1 MQEEKKFRAK
11 TFVTLFFIG
20 MAYAITYAVPFVQYV
35 FYDTTLHALG
45 ATNAQLGTLVAI
57 FGIGNIAG
65 APLGGILS
73 DKYNHKFLYLGGLLG
88 TSILSVIWAYNLS
101 YQYSLFV
108 YAGLAIT
115 GLFLLF
121 PAHIKIVRSLVDE
134 SRQGK
139 VFGFAESFA
148 GIGSTIVNA
157 IALSVFAK
165 YANEIYGFKAV
176 LIFFAICGVLCTA
189 VLYFLIESPKKSKQ
203 TDTKE
208 VVSTE
213 KITLK
218 DFFIVLKCPGTWFSG
233 IAVFATY
240 TLYCSLSYFTP
251 YFTNVLG
258 VSVVFSGALAVV
270 RTYGLRFV
278 LCPIGG
284 VLGDK
289 FNSVTKVL
297 LISWIGAAATM
308 ATIMFLPEGTGIP
321 VAIALMLLF
330 GVFVFSARGTMFAVP
345 SEVNIPVKYAAITAG
360 IVCAI
365 GYSPDLFQFIMFGN
379 WIDQYG
385 NDAYTMI
392 FTYNIVVCAI
402 GVVSALLTFR
412 YKKRLGRQ
420 VVPAMDAA

>member
-1 MQEEKKFRAK
+1 MREERGFSVK
-11 TFVTLFFIG
+11 TFVALFFIG

-65 APLGGILS
+65 APIGGILS
-73 DKYNHKFLYLGGLLG
+73 DKYNHKLLYLGGLLG
-88 TSILSVIWAYNLS
+88 TSLLSLIWAYNLN
-101 YQYSLFV
+101 YQFSLLV

-176 LIFFAICGVLCTA
+176 LIFFAACGVICTA
-189 VLYFLIESPKKSKQ
+189 ILYFLIDGPDKK
-203 TDTKE
+203 
-208 VVSTE
+208 TE
-213 KITLK
+213 EKTEEKKAKDKITIK

-258 VSVVFSGALAVV
+258 VSVVFSGALAII

-278 LCPIGG
+278 LCPVGG
-284 VLGDK
+284 FLGDK

-297 LISWIGAAATM
+297 MVSWIGAAATLL
-308 ATIMFLPEGTGIP
+308 TIMFLPEGTAIP
-321 VAIALMLLF
+321 IAIALMLVF
-330 GVFVFSARGTMFAVP
+330 GVFVFSARGSMFAVP
-345 SEVNIPVKYAAITAG
+345 SEVGIPVKYAAITGG

-365 GYSPDLFQFIMFGN
+365 GYSPDLFQFILFGN
-379 WIDQYG
+379 WIDTYG
-385 NDAYTMI
+385 NAAYTMI
-392 FTYNIVVCAI
+392 FTYNIVVCSL
-402 GVVSALLTFR
+402 GVISALLTFR
-412 YKKRLGRQ
+412 YKRKLREGLQQGN
-420 VVPAMDAA
+420 